1 MARKSKR
8 WSQRAELKLRLPE
21 ALRYSLE
28 YAAKERGDS
37 MNSEIVK
44 RLTASFQFYKDSDPA
59 TKVVARSLLTWLPD
73 DVVNEMVETVN
84 RVEAEEAMA
93 DEAKERWEEW
103 QREEESK

>member
-1 MARKSKR
+1 MARKSEK
-8 WSQRAELKLRLPE
+8 WSRRAELKLRLPE

-44 RLTASFQFYKDSDPA
+44 RLTASFQYKDNDPA

-73 DVVNEMVETVN
+73 EVVNEMVETV
-84 RVEAEEAMA
+84 RRIEAEDAMA
-93 DEAKERWEEW
+93 DAAKEDWEER
-103 QREEESK
+103 QREGD

>member
-44 RLTASFQFYKDSDPA
+44 RLTASFQYKDNDPA

-73 DVVNEMVETVN
+73 EVVNEMVETV
-84 RVEAEEAMA
+84 RRIEVEDALA
-93 DEAKERWEEW
+93 DAAKEDWEEQ
-103 QREEESK
+103 QREKDSK